1 MSGFRRLV
9 LEISQGDPATMRE
22 AAMLARLMKAELR
35 ALFVEDADTH
45 LQSLRDYDEQELDP
59 AAAARSNVDPDPD
72 VEAEP
77 ARTPGE

>member
-1 MSGFRRLV
+1 MPSLACSAG
-9 LEISQGDPATMRE
+9 ISALKFGVDRI
-22 AAMLARLMKAELR
+22 AAGIGR

-59 AAAARSNVDPDPD
+59 AAAVRSDVGPDRRPD

-77 ARTPGE
+77 VRSPGE